1 MSLQAAQAA
10 FSRRDFAAAQQAAES
25 VLRERPSD
33 PGANQL
39 LGLIALERNDAAAAL
54 NYLQRSDKAAPG
66 QPHTLNALGVA
77 LRLTGQ
83 SAAARRA
90 YTRAGE
96 RGSID
101 AWRNLGSLEGSID
114 PKASARAYEQALK
127 INANDAAAH
136 AGLAQAL
143 ELMHDLPGARLHAER
158 ARALSPS
165 DEIAALTLAQVAVR
179 ERMFEEA
186 QAFAGKVAQQ
196 GKSPTNRA
204 LAWGVIGDARDKSGD
219 AANAFAAFT
228 EGNRILLQLHAGLL
242 RGGHL
247 PYHPDGV
254 DRTRVFV
261 ERVDIS
267 SWGRPEGPSNPAP
280 VFLVGF
286 PRSGTT
292 LLEQL
297 LSAHSRLVCIEE
309 REHLV
314 LSAEVAASD
323 PDKLS
328 ALSDDEI
335 KHIRAEY
342 RRRINAETKVAGRM
356 VVDKLPLNIIF
367 LPLIRR
373 LFPEAKIL
381 FALRDPRDV
390 VLSCYQQRFGMNAAM
405 VQFLDLQ
412 TAASYYDRVM
422 RLGLLCREKL
432 GLDVLDVRYE
442 EVIADLESVA
452 RNVTQFL
459 GLEFEPEM
467 LAFREAAAKRN
478 INTPSGRQVVEPI
491 YNRSV
496 ARWKRYETQLAPVLP
511 ALNAWAERL
520 GYA

>member
-33 PGANQL
+33 PSANQL
-39 LGLIALERNDAAAAL
+39 LGLIALERNDAQAAL
-54 NYLQRSDKAAPG
+54 TYLRRSDKAAPG

-77 LRLTGQ
+77 LRMAGEI
-83 SAAARRA
+83 AEARRA

-101 AWRNLGSLEGSID
+101 AWRNLGALEGSSD
-114 PKASARAYEQALK
+114 PKASAHAYEQALK
-127 INANDAAAH
+127 LNANDAIAH

-143 ELMHDLPGARLHAER
+143 ELSHDLPRARTHAER
-158 ARALSPS
+158 ALALNANN
-165 DEIAALTLAQVAVR
+165 EIAALTLAQVSAR
-179 ERMFEEA
+179 ESKFDEAEA
-186 QAFAGKVAQQ
+186 QAGRVALQ
-196 GKSPTNRA
+196 GRSPTNRA
-204 LAWGVIGDARDKSGD
+204 LAWGVMGDVRDKSDD

-228 EGNRILLQLHAGLL
+228 EGNRILRQLHGALL
-242 RGGHL
+242 SASEL

-254 DRTRVFV
+254 DRMAAFV
-261 ERVDIS
+261 EQLDVSAWRASEDVAD
-267 SWGRPEGPSNPAP
+267 RTP

-292 LLEQL
+292 LLEQV
-297 LSAHSRLVCIEE
+297 LSAHSRLLCIEE
-309 REHLV
+309 REHLA
-314 LSAEVAASD
+314 LSAQTAASD
-323 PDKLS
+323 PAVLGSLPD
-328 ALSDDEI
+328 ADIDV
-335 KHIRAEY
+335 IRGQY
-342 RRRINAETKVAGRM
+342 WKRVNAEAKVDGRI

-373 LFPEAKIL
+373 VFPEAKVI

-412 TAASYYDRVM
+412 TAAAYYDRVM
-422 RLGLLCREKL
+422 RLGFLCREKL
-432 GLDVLDVRYE
+432 GLDVHEVRYE
-442 EVIADLESVA
+442 DVVANLEGVA
-452 RNVTQFL
+452 RGVTVFL
-459 GLEFEPEM
+459 GLEYEPSM
-467 LAFREAAAKRN
+467 LAFREAALKRS
-478 INTPSGRQVVEPI
+478 INTPSSRQVVQPI
-491 YNRSV
+491 YNHSV

-511 ALNAWAERL
+511 TLNAWASRL